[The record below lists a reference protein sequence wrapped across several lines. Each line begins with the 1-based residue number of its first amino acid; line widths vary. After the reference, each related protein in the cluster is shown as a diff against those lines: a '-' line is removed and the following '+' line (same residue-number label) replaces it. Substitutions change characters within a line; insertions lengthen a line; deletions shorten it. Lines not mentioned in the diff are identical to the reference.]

1 MKKLFSLLLAAIL
14 LLTLAACAPVD
25 KDNADD
31 IQPPVSNDPQPEPT
45 PDPEPEPEPEPEPAV
60 PTDLVLEDVYQA
72 ILNAQE
78 GQDPLVMF
86 PEGNPDL
93 IESFYPGLSQ
103 IELVQQAIYF
113 PPVLGFVSEV
123 LLVEVANHADVQ
135 SVVEIFEARI
145 EHGASDTT
153 YPDVAAYWTTC
164 AQVQSAGNYVA
175 MIALPNGYTIPEN
188 VFELVG

>member
-1 MKKLFSLLLAAIL
+1 MKKLISLLLAAIL
-14 LLTLAACAPVD
+14 LLTLAACAPAD

-31 IQPPVSNDPQPEPT
+31 IQPPVSNDPQ
-45 PDPEPEPEPEPEPAV
+45 PEPAV

-123 LLVEVANHADVQ
+123 LLVEVANPADVQ